1 VKVKKRLFVGLLV
14 AVLLVGVLAT
24 TGCDSAAS
32 TASYNTSQAA
42 DNFEVNRRV
51 VMFNGITDKYLLVI
65 EGRLSITADTVDD
78 QLEVIVKTGPNEY
91 KKHFLGL
98 SDNVSYFVEQ
108 LDPSPASEYHYRVF
122 FRPQQI
128 VPDVDLQVDPTDL
141 PVNQ

>member
-1 VKVKKRLFVGLLV
+1 VKKFIAILLV
-14 AVLLVGVLAT
+14 AVFAFSLVGCT
-24 TGCDSAAS
+24 TAAD

-42 DNFEVNRRV
+42 DNFEVYRRV

-78 QLEVIVKTGPNEY
+78 QLEVVVKTGPNEY

-108 LDPSPASEYHYRVF
+108 MEASPASEYHYRVF

-128 VPDVDLQVDPTDL
+128 VPDIDLQVDPGDL
-141 PVNQ
+141 PISQP

>member
-1 VKVKKRLFVGLLV
+1 MGLKKRMWKLPA
-14 AVLLVGVLAT
+14 AVMAALIAIAL
-24 TGCDSAAS
+24 TGCNTAAS

-42 DNFEVNRRV
+42 DNFEVVRRV

-78 QLEVIVKTGPNEY
+78 QLEVIVKTAPNEY

-108 LDPSPASEYHYRVF
+108 LDASPASEYHYRVF

-128 VPDVDLQVDPTDL
+128 VPDIDLQVDPTDL

>member
-1 VKVKKRLFVGLLV
+1 MKKFI
-14 AVLLVGVLAT
+14 AVLLCLVFVFAL
-24 TGCDSAAS
+24 TGCNSAAT

-65 EGRLSITADTVDD
+65 EGRLSITADTADK

-108 LDPSPASEYHYRVF
+108 LDASPASEYHYRVF

-128 VPDVDLQVDPTDL
+128 APDIDLQVDPTDL
-141 PVNQ
+141 PVNK

>member
-1 VKVKKRLFVGLLV
+1 MKRIALV
-14 AVLLVGVLAT
+14 VLLVVALTSVLLT
-24 TGCDSAAS
+24 TGCDSAAT

-65 EGRLSITADTVDD
+65 EGRLSITADTADD
-78 QLEVIVKTGPNEY
+78 QLEVIVKTGPDSY

-108 LDPSPASEYHYRVF
+108 LDASPASEYHYRVF

-141 PVNQ
+141 PVNK

>member
-1 VKVKKRLFVGLLV
+1 MKKILAILLCI
-14 AVLLVGVLAT
+14 ALALSLVGCDTAAT
-24 TGCDSAAS
+24 

-65 EGRLSITADTVDD
+65 EGRLSITADTADN

-108 LDPSPASEYHYRVF
+108 LDASPASEFHYRVY
-122 FRPQQI
+122 FRPQQV

-141 PVNQ
+141 PVRQP